1 MKKFLF
7 NLIAF
12 SVLTGV
18 FVSAFLYLQ
27 ANSTN
32 SSAKPE
38 EKEEGG
44 EGAYCAEHRLGDN
57 SCGICKPQLIEQ
69 LKPGQ
74 SMKVRLGSA
83 ASAAKAGIE
92 TVSPAAG
99 NIQLDQS
106 FLCTVLFNQN
116 RSAQVSPLAEG
127 VVQKIHVDLGA
138 TVEKGQVLMEIA
150 SSAVAVAKSNY
161 IKALDQER
169 LKSLTYQRE
178 KNLADKN
185 ISAKQDFQQA
195 EAEYQL
201 AKTET
206 ITTRQQLVNLGLS
219 SEDIDAVEKQR
230 SNTSILKITAPFS
243 GTLVEKRT
251 ALGESVKTG
260 DSVFQLVDTTSMWLE
275 ISIPEGQISRISKG
289 EPVTAVFNAL
299 PGLEISGEITWIS
312 SRLDENTR
320 MLKARA
326 LVSNP
331 GEKLKQGLFGHVRVK
346 QNSKEQR
353 FLVPFASVQD
363 IDGKMYVFIKQDE
376 ADLFEIRRVTV
387 GNKSDTQFEIIEG
400 ITEKDRVV
408 SASSYTLKSEFL
420 KSRFGAGCAD
430 D

>member
-7 NLIAF
+7 NLMAF
-12 SVLTGV
+12 SLLTGV
-18 FVSAFLYLQ
+18 FVFAFMYLQ
-27 ANSTN
+27 SNSNN
-32 SSAKPE
+32 SSAKQE

-83 ASAAKAGIE
+83 ESAAKAGIE
-92 TVSPAAG
+92 TVSPIIG

-106 FLCTVLFNQN
+106 FLCTVLFNQD
-116 RSAQVSPLAEG
+116 RTAQISPLAEG
-127 VVQKIHVDLGA
+127 VVQKIFVDLGA
-138 TVEKGQVLMEIA
+138 TVVKGQVLMEIA
-150 SSAVAVAKSNY
+150 SSQVAVAKSNY

-169 LKSLTYQRE
+169 LKSSTYQRE

-219 SEDIDAVEKQR
+219 PDEIDAVEKQR
-230 SNTSILKITAPFS
+230 SNTSLLKLTAPFS

-260 DSVFQLVDTTSMWLE
+260 ESVFQLVDTTSMWLE
-275 ISIPEGQISRISKG
+275 ISIPEAQISRITKG
-289 EPVTAVFNAL
+289 EPVTAVFDAL
-299 PGLEISGEITWIS
+299 PGLEISGGITWIS

-331 GEKLKQGLFGHVRVK
+331 EEKLKQGLFGHVRIK
-346 QNSKEQR
+346 QNSTEKR
-353 FLVPFASVQD
+353 FLIPFVSVQD
-363 IDGKMYVFIKQDE
+363 IDGKTYVFVKQDE
-376 ADLFEIRRVTV
+376 ADLFDIRRVTV
-387 GNKSDTQFEIIEG
+387 GNKSETQYEIVEG
-400 ITEKDRVV
+400 ISEKDRVV